1 MKRKI
6 QAIASYTENGITVSV
21 YPEKK
26 VKRIPWQKN
35 DTFYGAK
42 MRIDDDSCF
51 ASFSRKKG
59 KA

>member
-1 MKRKI
+1 MK
-6 QAIASYTENGITVSV
+6 AIKEYMENGVLVKV

-26 VKRIPWQKN
+26 TKRKLWQKN
-35 DTFYGAK
+35 DTFYGAL

-51 ASFSRKKG
+51 ASFSRKPG